1 MLKRFS
7 TSYMAMLLLLDSLL
21 LQGALFWASHFPWL
35 APGGAG
41 DSRAMPAS
49 ALWDV
54 HLVGGLLWIAAFF
67 MLSVYTPREVVRWYD
82 EFRRVLLAHVTAAL
96 CLAGLFYLTDRAL
109 PRPTYF
115 SFVLLGLVLLLGYR
129 IVFRLW
135 YRLRKE
141 QLGEISRLLII
152 GAGPSGQELATSLQA
167 QRWLGVEVVGF
178 LDDQLE
184 QAHEPVTG
192 LPLLGRIDEAPTLI
206 HRHAINDVVV
216 AAMPRDPHQLTNLIT
231 LLFDLA
237 VRVHVAPAYFELAFF
252 GAKVDSWDGIPLI
265 ALRNPAMDSFQRLLK
280 RLLDMALAT
289 AGLIVTLPLLV
300 VVALAV
306 KGEDGGPIFY
316 RAERVGEHGRLFK
329 MFKFR
334 SMTPDADLRVS
345 PGTAHPTTAP
355 HKRIDDPRVT
365 RVGRWLRRTSVDEL
379 PQLLNVLRGEM
390 SLVGPRPELPW
401 LVAQYEPWQRKR
413 LTVPQGMTGWWQV
426 NGRSDNVM
434 HLHTEQDLYYIQNYS
449 LWLDLQILWRT
460 IPAVLRGRGAY

>member
-21 LQGALFWASHFPWL
+21 LQNALFFASHFPRL
-35 APGGAG
+35 STGVSSGSHTMAPA
-41 DSRAMPAS
+41 

-54 HLVGGLLWIAAFF
+54 HLVGGLLWIVTFF
-67 MLSVYTPREVVRWYD
+67 MLSVYTPRAVVRWYD
-82 EFRRVLLAHVTAAL
+82 EFRRVLLAHITAAL

-115 SFVLLGLVLLLGYR
+115 LFVLIALVLLLGYR
-129 IVFRLW
+129 ILFRLW
-135 YRLRKE
+135 YRLRQE
-141 QLGEISRLLII
+141 QLGEISRILII
-152 GAGPSGQELATSLQA
+152 GAGPSGQELAASLQA

-178 LDDQLE
+178 LDDHLE
-184 QAHEPVTG
+184 QAKEPVTG
-192 LPLLGRIDEAPTLI
+192 LPRLGRVEEAPTLI
-206 HRHAINDVVV
+206 HRYAINDVVV
-216 AAMPRDPHQLTNLIT
+216 AAMPREPHQLTNLIT

-237 VRVHVAPAYFELAFF
+237 VRVHVAPAYFELAFL

-265 ALRNPAMDSFQRLLK
+265 ALRDPAMDSFQRLLK
-280 RLLDMALAT
+280 RLLDIALAT
-289 AGLIVTLPLLV
+289 LGIVVTLPLMA
-300 VVALAV
+300 VVAIAV
-306 KGEDGGPIFY
+306 KWEDGGPIFY
-316 RAERVGEHGRLFK
+316 RAERVGEHGLLFK

-334 SMTPDADLRVS
+334 SMAPDADQRGEAQMS
-345 PGTAHPTTAP
+345 STANAP
-355 HKRIDDPRVT
+355 HKRVDDPRVT

-379 PQLLNVLRGEM
+379 PQLFNVLRGEM
-390 SLVGPRPELPW
+390 SMVGPRPELPW